1 MKWAWVRGPDPESG
15 SPKEILEKLAEKLL
29 HQENWPDTRVEEEVR
44 QHVRSAVRDPAR
56 SNEFLSSA
64 QESRDKLDGARN
76 AAARELGRP
85 EFAGWGIAGALAAYL
100 ALFLGNPGSGTG
112 LAPWIITV
120 LAIALCAR
128 VAWRLRLRDRHGRY
142 VAEAEEGWRL
152 VLRDKVLRPFLVSMK
167 NYRSG
172 ERLEL
177 KIDPDAISAASYGRD
192 PELAVASTA
201 MRNVAAAARTI
212 ASGSIGISGPRGVG
226 KSTILNKFDTSDDP
240 SGPEQDIRV
249 HVASPVDYNAREFI
263 IHLFTELCV
272 KIQAEAPALS
282 PMAIETRR
290 RLSELRFLNTY
301 SSSWGSTLLPAAIF
315 NLTGTRGKERA
326 EQPAGLPAIVA
337 QFRAYSERAAEW
349 NRSRE
354 HRSRGRVIVCID
366 EMDKI
371 RDSSRAEQFLND
383 IKAIFDVPGCLYLVA
398 ISEDAMTVF
407 ASQTPAIRT
416 AFDSAFD
423 EIISVAPMTFAE
435 AQHLLDLRVTG
446 VPRPFLALCH
456 VLAGGV
462 PRELIRAARALI
474 PVARELGSKVP
485 DLPRVT
491 GKMIEVRC
499 EVMRREAILQLG
511 RGGAAEGILLPLH
524 RPHWPG
530 QGDIDLAPGDLE
542 KAATELSDAAA
553 AEGNDEW
560 TKMCQDVAVALSFYA
575 TVIELFGRRPHRVA
589 ASLKRESYPL
599 IDDLAIARHAMR
611 MNSNLAR
618 ALLTRYRT
626 DHLAGNRDGAN

>member
-1 MKWAWVRGPDPESG
+1 MKWAWFQITVPEAG
-15 SPKEILEKLAEKLL
+15 NPGEILQELAEELFA
-29 HQENWPDTRVEEEVR
+29 QQNWPDARVEQGVR
-44 QHVRSAVRDPAR
+44 QDVLSAVRNPAR
-56 SNEFLSSA
+56 FNEFLSSA
-64 QESRDKLDGARN
+64 QESRDKLDGARS

-85 EFAGWGIAGALAAYL
+85 ELSGWGIAGALAAYL
-100 ALFLGNPGSGTG
+100 GLFLSNLGSRIG
-112 LAPWIITV
+112 LAPWIMTA
-120 LAIALCAR
+120 LAIAFGAR
-128 VAWRLRLRDRHGRY
+128 VALRLRLRQRHWRH
-142 VAEAEEGWRL
+142 VAEAEGRWRI
-152 VLRDKVLRPFLVSMK
+152 VLREEVLRPFLGSM
-167 NYRSG
+167 NNFRSG

-177 KIDPDAISAASYGRD
+177 KMDTGVSVVSYGRD
-192 PELAVASTA
+192 PELAVTSNA

-212 ASGSIGISGPRGVG
+212 TSGSIGISGPRGVG
-226 KSTILNKFDTSDDP
+226 KSTILNKFDTRDNP
-240 SGPEQDIRV
+240 REPEQDIRV
-249 HVASPVDYNAREFI
+249 HVASPVDYDAREFI
-263 IHLFTELCV
+263 IHLFTELCMKV
-272 KIQAEAPALS
+272 QAEAPALS
-282 PMAIETRR
+282 PTAVETRR
-290 RLSELRFLNTY
+290 RLNELGFLSTY
-301 SSSWGSTLLPAAIF
+301 SSSWGSALLPTAIF

-354 HRSRGRVIVCID
+354 HREKGRVIVCID

-383 IKAIFDVPGCLYLVA
+383 IKAIFDVPGCLYLVS

-423 EIISVAPMTFAE
+423 EIVSVAPMTFAE
-435 AQHLLDLRVTG
+435 AQDLLDLRVTG

-474 PVARELGSKVP
+474 HVAGELGSKAP
-485 DLPRVT
+485 DLPHVSRR
-491 GKMIEVRC
+491 MIEVRC
-499 EVMRREAILQLG
+499 EVMRREAILQLS
-511 RGGAAEGILLPLH
+511 RSGASKGILLPLH

-530 QGDIDLAPGDLE
+530 RDDTDLAADDLE
-542 KAATELSDAAA
+542 KAATELNDAAVV
-553 AEGNDEW
+553 ESNDEW
-560 TKMCQDVAVALSFYA
+560 TKMCQDVTVALSLYA
-575 TVIELFGRRPHRVA
+575 TVIELFGKRPRRVA

-611 MNSNLAR
+611 MNSELAQ
-618 ALLTRYRT
+618 ALLTKYRT
-626 DHLAGNRDGAN
+626 DYLAGSRDGGN

>member
-1 MKWAWVRGPDPESG
+1 MKWAWVRGPDPESRN
-15 SPKEILEKLAEKLL
+15 PKEILEQLTEELFG
-29 HQENWPDTRVEEEVR
+29 QENWPDARVEQGVR
-44 QHVRSAVRDPAR
+44 QDVRSAVRDPAR
-56 SNEFLSSA
+56 SNEFLASA

-76 AAARELGRP
+76 AAAREINRP

-100 ALFLGNPGSGTG
+100 GLFLSNPGSRTG
-112 LAPWIITV
+112 LAPWIMTA
-120 LAIALCAR
+120 LALAFGAR
-128 VAWRLRLRDRHGRY
+128 VAWRLRLRHRHWRY
-142 VAEAEEGWRL
+142 VAEAEEGWRI
-152 VLRDKVLRPFLVSMK
+152 VLREKVLRPFLVSMK
-167 NYRSG
+167 NFRSG

-177 KIDPDAISAASYGRD
+177 QIDPGAISVTSYGRD
-192 PELAVASTA
+192 PELAVTSTA
-201 MRNVAAAARTI
+201 MRNVAATARTI

-226 KSTILNKFDTSDDP
+226 KSTILNKFETRGDST
-240 SGPEQDIRV
+240 GPEQDIRV

-282 PMAIETRR
+282 PMAVETRR

-301 SSSWGSTLLPAAIF
+301 SSSWGATLLPTAIF
-315 NLTGTRGKERA
+315 SLTGTRGKERA

-337 QFRAYSERAAEW
+337 QFRAYSERAADW

-354 HRSRGRVIVCID
+354 HRARGRVIVCID

-383 IKAIFDVPGCLYLVA
+383 IKAIFDVPGCLYLVS

-435 AQHLLDLRVTG
+435 AQDLLDLRVTG

-474 PVARELGSKVP
+474 HVAGLGSKMP
-485 DLPRVT
+485 DLPRMT
-491 GKMIEVRC
+491 RRMIEVRC
-499 EVMRREAILQLG
+499 EVMRREAILQLS
-511 RGGAAEGILLPLH
+511 RGGAAKGILLPLH

-530 QGDIDLAPGDLE
+530 RGDIDLAPADLE
-542 KAATELSDAAA
+542 KAATELNEAAV

-560 TKMCQDVAVALSFYA
+560 TRMCQDVAVALSFYA
-575 TVIELFGRRPHRVA
+575 TVIELFGTRPHRVA

-611 MNSNLAR
+611 MNSDLAR
-618 ALLTRYRT
+618 ALLTKYRT
-626 DHLAGNRDGAN
+626 DHLAGNRDGGN